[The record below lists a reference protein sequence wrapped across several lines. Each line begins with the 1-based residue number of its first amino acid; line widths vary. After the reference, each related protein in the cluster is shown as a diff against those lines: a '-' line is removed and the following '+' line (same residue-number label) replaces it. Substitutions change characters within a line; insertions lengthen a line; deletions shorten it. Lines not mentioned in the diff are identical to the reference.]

1 MARITIDG
9 ILYDV
14 EGMDGSAL
22 AQRVAD
28 ALDGGAA
35 CTLDASR
42 FGGPKPVQ
50 GHLVIAAGQS
60 FFITG

>member
-14 EGMDGSAL
+14 ADLEAEAL
-22 AQRVAD
+22 AQQIAG
-28 ALDGGAA
+28 ALSGGET
-35 CTLDASR
+35 CTLAASR
-42 FGGPKPVQ
+42 FGGPRPVE
-50 GHLVIAAGQS
+50 GRLVIAPGQS

>member
-14 EGMDGSAL
+14 ADMDASAL
-22 AQRVAD
+22 AERVAH
-28 ALDGGAA
+28 ALDGGAT
-35 CTLDASR
+35 CTLEASR
-42 FGGPKPVQ
+42 FGGPKPIS
-50 GHLVIAAGQS
+50 GRLVVAAGQS